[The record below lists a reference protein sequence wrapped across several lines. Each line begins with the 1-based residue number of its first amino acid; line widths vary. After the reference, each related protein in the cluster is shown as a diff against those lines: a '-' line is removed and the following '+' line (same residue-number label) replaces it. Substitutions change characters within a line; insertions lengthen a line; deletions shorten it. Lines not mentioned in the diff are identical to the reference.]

1 MFLFKNKL
9 WEPKYVMVQD
19 HELNEDIWSI
29 RAVFLYNWLYL
40 SRDESKLSAIS
51 TATTTASSTR
61 MSTLADNIDMPI
73 MIKQQQQQQQQQNV
87 TQQIQQANN
96 NHISIPVLT
105 PPL

>member
-9 WEPKYVMVQD
+9 WEAKYVIMVND

-73 MIKQQQQQQQQQNV
+73 MIKQQQQQQNV